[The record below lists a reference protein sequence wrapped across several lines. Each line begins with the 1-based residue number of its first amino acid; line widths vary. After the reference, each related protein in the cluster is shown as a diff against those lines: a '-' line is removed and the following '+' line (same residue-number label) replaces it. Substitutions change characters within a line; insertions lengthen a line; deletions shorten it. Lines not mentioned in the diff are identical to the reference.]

1 MQLIFTK
8 LGGKHD
14 ELRIERDGQGS
25 QTLACPKQGIIPHDM
40 IHYAVETSLSH
51 RGFLGLMADG
61 QAATFATAGGVS
73 EESIER
79 LVEVFQA
86 EMWGGRVATEAFFVT
101 YEEACG
107 ARGHAAVP
115 VSAEEVEAIRA
126 RLDQLTVDWSA
137 VPTNGSLTLNL

>member
-1 MQLIFTK
+1 VSVEFAVKQCGEFERNAHWVKHQLYGFPNGYDRLQCLGGSAMQLIFTK

-86 EMWGGRVATEAFFVT
+86 EMWGGRVATEA
-101 YEEACG
+101 CL
-107 ARGHAAVP
+107 R
-115 VSAEEVEAIRA
+115 SR
-126 RLDQLTVDWSA
+126 
-137 VPTNGSLTLNL
+137 